1 MAGMSSCIKRTMLTT
16 IIIGIDNR
24 ASVNSATTQHRQSQP
39 VPHMS
44 DRGPGMSC
52 HIQWPI
58 VICITVGNNGTA
70 VQQQTHTSDRPDPSQ
85 PCLPVQP
92 EDIVTGHRQ
101 RNHVPRL
108 PSNTE
113 LLATRQ
119 RQTLSTNQVAGEAL
133 HNGDGQEPPIPSK
146 TSQETTTA
154 SKSSRP
160 VRPTLERAE
169 PSQLQF
175 CDPPTHNI
183 IECAKQ
189 FSHCDTASI
198 NAFPVRAT
206 FNVGAIE
213 YINEAIAKCQ
223 SRGLIISDGKLAL
236 IPIPVPS
243 VG

>member
-1 MAGMSSCIKRTMLTT
+1 MT
-16 IIIGIDNR
+16 IIVGVDDR
-24 ASVNSATTQHRQSQP
+24 ASVNSATAQHRQSQP

-70 VQQQTHTSDRPDPSQ
+70 MQQQTHTSDCPDPSQ
-85 PCLPVQP
+85 PCLPMQP
-92 EDIVTGHRQ
+92 KDIITGHCQ
-101 RNHVPRL
+101 HNHVPHL

-113 LLATRQ
+113 LLAARQ
-119 RQTLSTNQVAGEAL
+119 WQTSSTNQVAGEAS

-154 SKSSRP
+154 FKSSRP
-160 VRPTLERAE
+160 VRPTSEHAE

-175 CDPPTHNI
+175 YDPPTHDI
-183 IECAKQ
+183 IKRVKQ
-189 FSHCDTASI
+189 FSHCDAASI
-198 NAFPVRAT
+198 NAFPVHAT

-213 YINEAIAKCQ
+213 YINEAIAERQ
-223 SRGLIISDGKLAL
+223 SRGLIIFRR
-236 IPIPVPS
+236 
-243 VG
+243 

>member
-16 IIIGIDNR
+16 IIVGIDDR

-39 VPHMS
+39 VPHTS
-44 DRGPGMSC
+44 DCGPGMSC

-70 VQQQTHTSDRPDPSQ
+70 MQQQTRTSDHPDPNQ

-92 EDIVTGHRQ
+92 EDIVTGHCQ

-108 PSNTE
+108 PSNTK
-113 LLATRQ
+113 LLAARQ
-119 RQTLSTNQVAGEAL
+119 QQTLSTNQVAGEAS
-133 HNGDGQEPPIPSK
+133 HNGNGQEPPIPSK
-146 TSQETTTA
+146 TSQETTTT

-160 VRPTLERAE
+160 VCPTSEHAE

-175 CDPPTHNI
+175 YDPPTCDI
-183 IECAKQ
+183 IKRTKQ
-189 FSHCDTASI
+189 FSHCDAASI
-198 NAFPVRAT
+198 NAFPVCAT
-206 FNVGAIE
+206 FNIGAIK
-213 YINEAIAKCQ
+213 YINEAIAERQ

-236 IPIPVPS
+236 IPILVPS
-243 VG
+243 IG